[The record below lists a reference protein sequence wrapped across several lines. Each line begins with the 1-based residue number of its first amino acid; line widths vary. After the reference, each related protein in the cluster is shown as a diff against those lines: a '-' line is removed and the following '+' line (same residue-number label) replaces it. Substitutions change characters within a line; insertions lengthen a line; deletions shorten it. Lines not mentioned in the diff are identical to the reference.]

1 MYGDT
6 MSLTCE
12 TAKKLNLVEFLE
24 KNYRYTFTSK
34 GKSYSGVS
42 PFINEKAHGFT
53 VSYKHDH
60 WLFHDYASGYCG
72 SIIDFVIYKEGL
84 IGVPEALGFIE
95 NHRGKINGM
104 PIESSAVIG
113 YDVVYIYEKIRNNPT
128 EQIQQ
133 YLRNRSI
140 PQSLISRFEA
150 QGVLCTNIVDNKSY
164 CSFVIRDP
172 EGKIQ
177 CIDNHAIEQR
187 EKFILGRKGVFTLDW
202 QQLQSSKTIFVCESI
217 IDYLSILAM
226 NGEQIPGMALLGT
239 SLMAAPTL
247 FDKADHII
255 SGFDNDEGGRDGLR
269 RFRHLFGSCRF
280 SWFMMDGCK
289 DANEYLQ
296 KNPGKR
302 LEYSLKKLDIDEK
315 CTIALSVHKSNR
327 ELGEKYGV
335 HHSTIN
341 DIQKECKQVLYDHLE
356 NKPLQTGRPTKDQTS
371 ETAIVSE
378 TEIAELK
385 KKCALQELQIDYL
398 KLQLEFSHNRLEEA
412 TGSKKALKVQLK
424 KKKRNQ

>member
-1 MYGDT
+1 MYGGT
-6 MSLTCE
+6 MNLTCE
-12 TAKKLNLVEFLE
+12 TAKQLNLVEFME
-24 KNYRYTFTSK
+24 KNYRYTFTPK
-34 GKSYSGVS
+34 GKSYSSVS
-42 PFINEKAHGFT
+42 PFIDEQNNGFT

-84 IGVPEALGFIE
+84 AGVSEALSFIE
-95 NHRGKINGM
+95 NHSGKINGA
-104 PIESSAVIG
+104 PIGSSGGLA
-113 YDVVYIYEKIRNNPT
+113 YDVAYIYEKIRNNPT

-133 YLRNRSI
+133 YLQNRSI

-150 QGVLCTNIVDNKSY
+150 QGVLCANSVDNKKY

-172 EGKIQ
+172 QGNIQ

-202 QQLQSSKTIFVCESI
+202 HQLQSSKTIFVCESI
-217 IDYLSILAM
+217 IDYMSILAM

-255 SGFDNDEGGRDGLR
+255 SGFDNDEGGKDGLR
-269 RFRHLFGSCRF
+269 RFRHLFGSCMF
-280 SWFMMDGCK
+280 SSFMMDGCK

-302 LEYSLKKLDIDEK
+302 LQYSLKKLDIDEK
-315 CTIALSVHKSNR
+315 CTIALSVNKSSR
-327 ELGEKYGV
+327 ELAEEYGV
-335 HHSTIN
+335 HHSTIH
-341 DIQKECKQVLYDHLE
+341 DIQKDCKQVLFEHLE
-356 NKPLQTGRPTKDQTS
+356 NKPQQMGRPPKAQAYES
-371 ETAIVSE
+371 GMSE
-378 TEIAELK
+378 TEIAGLQ

-398 KLQLEFSHNRLEEA
+398 KLLLKFSHNRLEEA
-412 TGSKKALKVQLK
+412 TGSKKVVKEQLK
-424 KKKRNQ
+424 KKKKNR

>member
-1 MYGDT
+1 MYGGT
-6 MSLTCE
+6 MNLTCE
-12 TAKKLNLVEFLE
+12 TAKQLNLVEFME
-24 KNYRYTFTSK
+24 KNYRYTFTPK
-34 GKSYSGVS
+34 GKSYSSVS
-42 PFINEKAHGFT
+42 PFIDEQNNGFT

-72 SIIDFVIYKEGL
+72 SIIDFVIYKEVL
-84 IGVPEALGFIE
+84 TGVSEALCFIE
-95 NHRGKINGM
+95 NHSGKINGT
-104 PIESSAVIG
+104 PIESSGAIG
-113 YDVVYIYEKIRNNPT
+113 YDVAYIYEKIRNNPT

-133 YLRNRSI
+133 YLQSRSI

-150 QGVLCTNIVDNKSY
+150 QGVLCANSVDNKKY

-172 EGKIQ
+172 QGNIQ

-217 IDYLSILAM
+217 IDYMSILAM

-280 SWFMMDGCK
+280 SSFMMDGCK

-302 LEYSLKKLDIDEK
+302 LQYSLKKLDSDEK
-315 CTIALSVHKSNR
+315 CTIALSVNKSSR
-327 ELGEKYGV
+327 ELAEEYGV
-335 HHSTIN
+335 HHSTIH
-341 DIQKECKQVLYDHLE
+341 DIQKECKQVLHEHLE
-356 NKPLQTGRPTKDQTS
+356 NKPQQTGRPPKAQAYES
-371 ETAIVSE
+371 GMSE
-378 TEIAELK
+378 TEIAGLQ

-398 KLQLEFSHNRLEEA
+398 KLLLKFSHNRLEEA
-412 TGSKKALKVQLK
+412 TGSKKVVKEQLK
-424 KKKRNQ
+424 KKKKNR